1 MIAPTG
7 DNLLSR
13 YAKNMTEDARQ
24 GQLDPV
30 LCRDHEIDLM
40 IDILCRRRKNNP
52 VVVGEAGVGKSALIE
67 GLALRIVAG
76 QVPDKLKNTDIMTLD
91 LGALQAGASVKG
103 EFEKRFKGLMAEVI
117 SSAVPVI
124 LFIDEAHTLIGAGNQ
139 QGGLD
144 ISNLLK
150 PALAR
155 GELKTI
161 AATTW
166 SEYKK
171 YFEKD
176 AALSRR
182 FQLVK
187 VSEPTAS
194 EATIILRGLSAVYE
208 KSHGVLIDDEALQA
222 AATLSERYL
231 SGRQL
236 PDKAIDVLD
245 TACAR
250 VAINLSSPPKQ
261 ISALTTQSHQCK
273 AEIHQLEREIRIGL
287 RTDTTRLNEIHAQYE
302 TAQQALQ
309 TLVSAWRQQQLL
321 VQEIIALKGLGI
333 KAIQYQYGGQVY
345 VKITG
350 YASLR
355 RILQGT
361 RYKINSPQILELGIG
376 KAGINGGI
384 LEGAKFCIWFS
395 LAYRTVQLIFKSDH
409 DVAAFIGNITMD
421 IAKIIVTIFVTKILV
436 MAGGALTTV
445 AASFGVIFPIAA
457 GIVLIIGVGFLIT
470 LTLDYLDRKYHLS
483 DKLISVIRE
492 GMKSQAEIEKWN
504 FEHTSPFTY
513 GLMNTHW

>member
-1 MIAPTG
+1 MSEFNNQNPSAADYLG
-7 DNLLSR
+7 DVLRGNVPV
-13 YAKNMTEDARQ
+13 N
-24 GQLDPV
+24 QLIPQ
-30 LCRDHEIDLM
+30 HPY
-40 IDILCRRRKNNP
+40 ILDT
-52 VVVGEAGVGKSALIE
+52 L
-67 GLALRIVAG
+67 GLAEAFE
-76 QVPDKLKNTDIMTLD
+76 KNTTHIMLLILD
-91 LGALQAGASVKG
+91 EAQSVIEDLDNSK
-103 EFEKRFKGLMAEVI
+103 
-117 SSAVPVI
+117 PVI
-124 LFIDEAHTLIGAGNQ
+124 LATTYAGNIKDSIA
-139 QGGLD
+139 GAKN
-144 ISNLLK
+144 ISK
-150 PALAR
+150 
-155 GELKTI
+155 
-161 AATTW
+161 
-166 SEYKK
+166 
-171 YFEKD
+171 
-176 AALSRR
+176 
-182 FQLVK
+182 
-187 VSEPTAS
+187 
-194 EATIILRGLSAVYE
+194 
-208 KSHGVLIDDEALQA
+208 
-222 AATLSERYL
+222 
-231 SGRQL
+231 
-236 PDKAIDVLD
+236 
-245 TACAR
+245 
-250 VAINLSSPPKQ
+250 
-261 ISALTTQSHQCK
+261 
-273 AEIHQLEREIRIGL
+273 
-287 RTDTTRLNEIHAQYE
+287 
-302 TAQQALQ
+302 
-309 TLVSAWRQQQLL
+309 LVSYTDAGKL
-321 VQEIIALKGLGI
+321 VYRLKGLGI